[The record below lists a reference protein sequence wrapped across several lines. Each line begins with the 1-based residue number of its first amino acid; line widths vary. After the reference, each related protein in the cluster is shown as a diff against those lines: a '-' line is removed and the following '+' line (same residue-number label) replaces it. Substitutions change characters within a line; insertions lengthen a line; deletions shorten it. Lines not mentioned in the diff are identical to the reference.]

1 MKLFDLLFQGKNPE
15 EKQLELRL
23 DRSHLIDRS
32 KVDSDAIDRMQ
43 RVPASEAYCNYIYK
57 KYYSDYL
64 EKPFISKDREIYSNW
79 LIQTEQFPEPNLLPI
94 EMMTR
99 YDDGLLPGH
108 VYMLFWIDS
117 IQGTGRKIP
126 VYFEYA
132 YGIEFIKER
141 EFLPQIVTSS

>member
-1 MKLFDLLFQGKNPE
+1 MKLFDLLFQRKTSE

-57 KYYSDYL
+57 KYYSDYP

-79 LIQTEQFPEPNLLPI
+79 LIETEQFPEPRLLPI

-99 YDDGLLPGH
+99 
-108 VYMLFWIDS
+108 
-117 IQGTGRKIP
+117 
-126 VYFEYA
+126 
-132 YGIEFIKER
+132 
-141 EFLPQIVTSS
+141 